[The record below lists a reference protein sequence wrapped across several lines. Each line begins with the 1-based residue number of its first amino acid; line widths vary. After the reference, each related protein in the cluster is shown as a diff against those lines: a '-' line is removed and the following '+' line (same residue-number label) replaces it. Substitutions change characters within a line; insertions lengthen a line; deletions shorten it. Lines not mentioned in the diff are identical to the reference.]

1 MTLPSIDAHRLVAP
15 LLTREG
21 EIQSELYALRQPAPA
36 GPTASEGLI
45 DAAKRFLAGGD
56 GAVTTAAQTE
66 AARQGRVKLL
76 EVALRELRA
85 QMTEARST
93 ARRELI
99 AEHRLVERSAEHRYR
114 VFDLTR
120 QLHRALTEAG
130 ELAADLHLAELW
142 QGSELWPG
150 QSDGLRLALAAHL
163 LRLADAG
170 EVLHPA
176 ERIKLEVETGRR
188 SEPPLTARTKP
199 KTAMQKLAEALS

>member
-15 LLTREG
+15 LLTRES

-36 GPTASEGLI
+36 GPTASEGLV
-45 DAAKRFLAGGD
+45 DAARRFLAGGD
-56 GAVTTAAQTE
+56 ARVTTAAEVE

-99 AEHRLVERSAEHRYR
+99 AVHNLAERSAEHRHR

-120 QLHRALTEAG
+120 QLHAALAEAS
-130 ELAADLHLAELW
+130 ELAVDLHLAELW

-163 LRLADAG
+163 LKLADAG
-170 EVLHPA
+170 ATLHPSEIA
-176 ERIKLEVETGRR
+176 KMEVATGRR

>member
-15 LLTREG
+15 LLTRES

-36 GPTASEGLI
+36 GPTASEGLV
-45 DAAKRFLAGGD
+45 DAARRFLAGGD
-56 GAVTTAAQTE
+56 ARVTTAAEVE

-99 AEHRLVERSAEHRYR
+99 AVHNLAERSAEHRHR

-120 QLHRALTEAG
+120 QLHAALAEAS
-130 ELAADLHLAELW
+130 ELAVDLHLAELW

-163 LRLADAG
+163 LKLADYAG
-170 EVLHPA
+170 GALHPA
-176 ERIKLEVETGRR
+176 ERAKLETATGRR
-188 SEPPLTARTKP
+188 TEAPLEARP
-199 KTAMQKLAEALS
+199 KATMLQRLAEVLT

>member
-15 LLTREG
+15 LLTRES

-36 GPTASEGLI
+36 GPTASEGLV
-45 DAAKRFLAGGD
+45 DAARRFLAGGD
-56 GAVTTAAQTE
+56 ARVTTAAEVE

-99 AEHRLVERSAEHRYR
+99 AEHRLVERSAEHRHR

-120 QLHRALTEAG
+120 QLHAALTEAG
-130 ELAADLHLAELW
+130 EYAVDLHLGEFW
-142 QGSELWPG
+142 QSNELWPG
-150 QSDGLRLALAAHL
+150 ADDNLRRALAAHL

-170 EVLHPA
+170 ATLHPSEIA
-176 ERIKLEVETGRR
+176 KMEVATGRR

>member
-15 LLTREG
+15 LLTRES

-36 GPTASEGLI
+36 GPTASEGLV
-45 DAAKRFLAGGD
+45 DAARRFLAGGD
-56 GAVTTAAQTE
+56 ARVTTAAEVE

-85 QMTEARST
+85 QMTEARNT

-99 AEHRLVERSAEHRYR
+99 AEHRLVERSAEHRHR

-120 QLHRALTEAG
+120 QLHAALTEAG
-130 ELAADLHLAELW
+130 EYAVDLHLGEFW
-142 QGSELWPG
+142 QSNELWPG
-150 QSDGLRLALAAHL
+150 ADDNLRRALAAHL

-170 EVLHPA
+170 ATLHPSEIA
-176 ERIKLEVETGRR
+176 KMEVATGRR